1 MEKMGARA
9 SAELAERAEQGE
21 GAEAVADLI
30 DRLAQVEGLA
40 GVHLMPLG
48 LAAGADPRPGVA
60 RPPAFGVQP
69 RAAEPA

>member
-9 SAELAERAEQGE
+9 SADIAERAEKGE

-30 DRLAQVEGLA
+30 TQLAQVEGLA

-48 LAAGADPRPGVA
+48 SPPELIRDLAQHA
-60 RPPAFGVQP
+60 RTAFSP
-69 RAAEPA
+69 K